1 MWVLDLGI
9 RHQQSSPAG
18 PTNLCPVA
26 GARHLAGVLAS
37 WGPGSVLFESAKL
50 LANAIPLFADR
61 RLRGIEVDA
70 EHNRRTAERSLRL
83 STVVGVVPGYDAT
96 LPAGGPPP
104 VQAQIRAA
112 AVVGGVRRT
121 THPLL

>member
-1 MWVLDLGI
+1 
-9 RHQQSSPAG
+9 
-18 PTNLCPVA
+18 LCPVA

-83 STVVGVVPGYDAT
+83 STVVGVMPAT
-96 LPAGGPPP
+96 TRRSLRAERRRYRPRSEQLPSSEEFGE
-104 VQAQIRAA
+104 
-112 AVVGGVRRT
+112 
-121 THPLL
+121 LLTRCCESQW

>member
-1 MWVLDLGI
+1 VSGS
-9 RHQQSSPAG
+9 R
-18 PTNLCPVA
+18 
-26 GARHLAGVLAS
+26 ARHLAGVLAS

-96 LPAGGPPP
+96 LPARGS
-104 VQAQIRAA
+104 
-112 AVVGGVRRT
+112 RRYR
-121 THPLL
+121 PRQLPSSEEFGELLTRCC